1 MVAAMVHGLILS
13 LGLIIPIGP
22 QNIFILNQGAAHRGM
37 RGALPA
43 VFAAAISDT
52 LLILLAVFS
61 VSVLVLAVPALELAM
76 YAIGFC
82 FLLYIGYS
90 IWKSSFTVR
99 SEGAPPLAAHK
110 QIMFAISVSLINPH
124 AVIDTVGV
132 IGTNSLH
139 YRFFY
144 EKAAFAVAC
153 IGVSWISFIGLAWIG
168 GWVRSVDE
176 KGHLMKM
183 INRGSAI
190 MIWGVALFIGYQLI
204 KRIIEVSL

>member
-43 VFAAAISDT
+43 VLAAAISDT

-61 VSVLVLAVPALELAM
+61 VSVLVLAIPALELGM

-82 FLLYIGYS
+82 FLMFIGYS
-90 IWKSSFTVR
+90 IWKNSFSVQ
-99 SEGAPPLAAHK
+99 SGGAPPLSARK
-110 QIMFAISVSLINPH
+110 QMMFATSVSLINPH

-139 YRFFY
+139 YHFFY
-144 EKAAFAVAC
+144 EKVAFAVVC
-153 IGVSWISFIGLAWIG
+153 IGVSWVAFIGLAWVG
-168 GWVRSVDE
+168 GWVRSVDG

-183 INRGSAI
+183 INRCSAI
-190 MIWGVALFIGYQLI
+190 VIWGVALFIGYQLI
-204 KRIIEVSL
+204 KRISEVVT